1 MCTCFLLFFSE
12 KKTMLIL
19 NTCSIHA
26 VVIYSLTKYALE
38 KFVKFAK
45 KYPCRNLKKLHYL
58 ESPLFW
64 TKCSAKHNFLGICR
78 ISNITNGANMA
89 CQMYISIR

>member
-38 KFVKFAK
+38 KFVKFAE
-45 KYPCRNLKKLHYL
+45 KYP
-58 ESPLFW
+58 
-64 TKCSAKHNFLGICR
+64 
-78 ISNITNGANMA
+78 
-89 CQMYISIR
+89 